1 MSKISPAK
9 TSQARRFVLERIE
22 DESGVS
28 GTGIVAEGVEF
39 STGQCALSWL
49 APPSSLGVYA
59 NIKSLERVHG
69 HDGKTLVKWID

>member
-1 MSKISPAK
+1 MSKISPVK
-9 TSQARRFVLERIE
+9 MSQTRRFVLERIE

-49 APPSSLGVYA
+49 SMNSSVGVYP
-59 NIKSLERVHG
+59 NIKALERVHG